1 MALSKETTID
11 QITVEASG
19 VVLVREATA
28 IVEDG
33 AQLSK
38 SYHRTS
44 FAPGSDVSAQPA
56 NVQAICSAAWTPE
69 VVAAY
74 KASNGG

>member
-33 AQLSK
+33 VQLSK